1 MPLRL
6 IKKKR
11 LCRFNP
17 ASFLTTGDQIAG
29 TSDWPKLNMTA
40 NPEASKHTEK
50 ANMAVPHHVAIT
62 MDGNG
67 RWAESRGLDVS
78 EGHHAGFENLQR
90 IVADFANRGVAYLTL
105 FAFSTENWDRPES
118 EVNGILELAIAVIA
132 HEAEQ
137 LNENGVRIKH
147 LGRVDRLSPELRE
160 ELELAVKKTENNTL
174 LTLAI
179 AFDYGG
185 RAEIV
190 NAVKELIAEGT
201 RLEEIDES
209 KFAEHL
215 YTADMPDVDLLIRTG
230 GDFRIS
236 NFLLWQTAYSELYF
250 SEIMWP
256 DFYGEHVDLAFE
268 SFNERKRRFGKRI

>member
-1 MPLRL
+1 
-6 IKKKR
+6 
-11 LCRFNP
+11 
-17 ASFLTTGDQIAG
+17 
-29 TSDWPKLNMTA
+29 MTA
-40 NPEASKHTEK
+40 NPETSKRNEK
-50 ANMAVPHHVAIT
+50 VERPVPHHVAII

-78 EGHHAGFENLQR
+78 EGHHAGFENLR
-90 IVADFANRGVAYLTL
+90 RVVADLADRGVAYLTL
-105 FAFSTENWDRPES
+105 YAFSTENWDRPES

-147 LGRVDRLSPELRE
+147 LGRVDRLSPELKD
-160 ELELAVKKTENNTL
+160 ELEQAVEKTADNTG
-174 LTLAI
+174 LTLGI

-190 NAVKELIAEGT
+190 NAAKQMIEDGVPLD
-201 RLEEIDES
+201 EIDER
-209 KFAEHL
+209 KFTKYL

-236 NFLLWQTAYSELYF
+236 NFLLWQTAYSEFYS
-250 SEIMWP
+250 SETWWP
-256 DFYGEHVDLAFE
+256 DFYGEHIDQAFE
-268 SFNERKRRFGKRI
+268 SFGERQRRFGKRI